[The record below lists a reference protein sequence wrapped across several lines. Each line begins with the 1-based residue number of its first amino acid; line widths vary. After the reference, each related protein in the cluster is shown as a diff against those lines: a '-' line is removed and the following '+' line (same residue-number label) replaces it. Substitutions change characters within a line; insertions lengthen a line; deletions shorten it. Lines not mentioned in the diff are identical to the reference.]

1 MTERED
7 GTAVPKVELRRRALA
22 FSARWQGAHSEKSE
36 AQRFWVDFFSIF
48 GLNERDL
55 GTFEALAKRLST
67 GGVGYIDYL
76 SPQELAVEHKSSGSD
91 LHAAMDQLFD
101 YLSSLSSEVKPRLL
115 IACDFGNFAW
125 HDIVTQEHGSFTLD
139 ELSQNLDVFWWLAGH
154 RRPDEAVDDETELNL
169 KATELMAK
177 IHDAV
182 LATGYKPHHLRE
194 WLTRIL
200 FCLFADDSEVW
211 DRRGFQNYLHLYSS
225 PDGTDLGPRLA
236 LLFQILN
243 TPPDSRPIGLDDDL
257 AAFTYINGDLFTDD
271 PPLPMPI
278 CNSEIRNNLLAA
290 CRFNWSGIS
299 PAIFGS
305 MFQNVMTSEERRELG
320 AHYTTEANIL
330 RTIRPLFLDNLETEF
345 EAARS
350 LPALQRFHDRLA
362 SLRFLDPA
370 CGCGNFLVIAYRE
383 LRRMET
389 QLLHRIAEK
398 QGSTGQGAMDIALL
412 CKVTVGQFYGIE
424 LEEFP
429 ARIARTALYLMD
441 HQENRKVS
449 HQFGRYFARFPIPT
463 SPHITIGNALRLDW
477 NDLLPVDE
485 CSFIMGNPP
494 FVGMSWMSDEQ
505 QADNRVVFAETD
517 ASSRTGRMDYVA
529 CWYQKTMDFV
539 GNRPIR
545 SAFVSTNSLFQGEQA
560 RSMGPLLASRHFVI
574 DFAHSTFAWTSE
586 ARGKAHVHCV
596 IVGFSP
602 SGTSTR
608 KRLFTYASLLSE
620 PEESTPRDIS
630 IFLTA
635 GHAVVPEKR
644 YEPLVAGVPTAYK
657 GSQPTDGGYLIV
669 SSDELGTVQ
678 ADPIAAKYLRL
689 YVQARE
695 MLQGGARHCLWL
707 AGAPAQDLRTSP
719 VLRERLQL
727 VAQWRRTISK
737 TASVQEAAV
746 TPALFTQDRQPNTR
760 YLAMPEVSS
769 STRRFIP
776 GRFFDSDVIAG
787 NKLIILPG
795 ASEWMFA
802 LLHSSMWNAWMR
814 TVSGRLKSDFS
825 FSPGIGYYTF
835 PFPDL
840 DDKAK
845 SALTDAAAKVL
856 AARDAHPDATL
867 ADLYDP
873 IAMPSDLVAAHGELD
888 RAVDRLYS
896 PRKKF
901 TSDTDRLGSLFERY
915 EKLTSPLLA
924 SATTNKRKR
933 R

>member
-1 MTERED
+1 M
-7 GTAVPKVELRRRALA
+7 
-22 FSARWQGAHSEKSE
+22 
-36 AQRFWVDFFSIF
+36 
-48 GLNERDL
+48 
-55 GTFEALAKRLST
+55 
-67 GGVGYIDYL
+67 
-76 SPQELAVEHKSSGSD
+76 
-91 LHAAMDQLFD
+91 
-101 YLSSLSSEVKPRLL
+101 
-115 IACDFGNFAW
+115 
-125 HDIVTQEHGSFTLD
+125 
-139 ELSQNLDVFWWLAGH
+139 
-154 RRPDEAVDDETELNL
+154 
-169 KATELMAK
+169 
-177 IHDAV
+177 
-182 LATGYKPHHLRE
+182 
-194 WLTRIL
+194 
-200 FCLFADDSEVW
+200 
-211 DRRGFQNYLHLYSS
+211 
-225 PDGTDLGPRLA
+225 
-236 LLFQILN
+236 
-243 TPPDSRPIGLDDDL
+243 
-257 AAFTYINGDLFTDD
+257 
-271 PPLPMPI
+271 
-278 CNSEIRNNLLAA
+278 
-290 CRFNWSGIS
+290 
-299 PAIFGS
+299 
-305 MFQNVMTSEERRELG
+305 
-320 AHYTTEANIL
+320 
-330 RTIRPLFLDNLETEF
+330 
-345 EAARS
+345 
-350 LPALQRFHDRLA
+350 
-362 SLRFLDPA
+362 
-370 CGCGNFLVIAYRE
+370 
-383 LRRMET
+383 
-389 QLLHRIAEK
+389 
-398 QGSTGQGAMDIALL
+398 
-412 CKVTVGQFYGIE
+412 
-424 LEEFP
+424 
-429 ARIARTALYLMD
+429 
-441 HQENRKVS
+441 
-449 HQFGRYFARFPIPT
+449 
-463 SPHITIGNALRLDW
+463 
-477 NDLLPVDE
+477 
-485 CSFIMGNPP
+485 
-494 FVGMSWMSDEQ
+494 
-505 QADNRVVFAETD
+505 
-517 ASSRTGRMDYVA
+517 A

-737 TASVQEAAV
+737 TASVQESAV

-901 TSDTDRLGSLFERY
+901 TSDTLDEGKAPVPNKECPSGFQRTHRRGVHRPLVLHPKRALVEKNTVVTHADARLWSRPRSEKAEHRLRVTHPHRQDGCSGGEQPGLRLGLPKARHYLSRQDHSHPCRPGTFKGLDNACSSNLVLLDDGPELFDDACHR
-915 EKLTSPLLA
+915 KGHLSPHRVPDVA
-924 SATTNKRKR
+924 DEVDE
-933 R
+933 